1 VKIHEEHE
9 ETRRSFVGKEERRL
23 DLWRSLRRGRTGLA
37 GAIIVA
43 LLVITGILSPLLA
56 PHPPGEQD
64 LSKRLRPPAWIS
76 GSNPSHLLGT
86 DQLGRDI
93 LSRIIYGSRVSL
105 TVGITAVAISG
116 TLGVLLGLI
125 AGYYGGMADVIIMRL
140 ADVQLAFPFLL
151 LAILIVAVVGSGL
164 QNIIIVLGIAGWMAY
179 ARMVR
184 GEVLSIREQEYIM
197 AAHTIGAGDARILFR
212 HILPN
217 VMAPVIVIAT
227 FAVAHVIIAEAALS
241 FLGLGVEPSIPTWG
255 GMLADG
261 RAYVGTAWWLAT
273 FPGLAIMLTVLGINL
288 IGDWARDVLD
298 PRLRV

>member
-1 VKIHEEHE
+1 M
-9 ETRRSFVGKEERRL
+9 RGSFAPRDGRRL
-23 DLWRSLRRGRTGLA
+23 KIWTSLRRGRTGLV

-43 LLVITGILSPLLA
+43 ALVITSIFAPLLA
-56 PHPPGEQD
+56 PHPPGEQE
-64 LSKRLRPPAWIS
+64 LSKRLRPPAWLA
-76 GSNPSHLLGT
+76 GSNPAHLLGT

-105 TVGITAVAISG
+105 SVGIMAVAISG
-116 TLGVLLGLI
+116 TLGVLLGLL
-125 AGYYGGMADVIIMRL
+125 AGYYGGKVEVVIMRA
-140 ADVQLAFPFLL
+140 ADIQLAFPFIL
-151 LAILIVAVVGSGL
+151 LAILIIAVVGSGL
-164 QNIIIVLGIAGWMAY
+164 QNIIIILGIAGWMIY
-179 ARMVR
+179 ARIVR
-184 GEVLSIREQEYIM
+184 GEVLSVREQEYIE
-197 AAHTIGAGDARILFR
+197 AARTIGAGDARILFR

-227 FAVAHVIIAEAALS
+227 FAVANVIIAEAALS

-273 FPGLAIMLTVLGINL
+273 FPGLAIMITVLGINL
-288 IGDWARDVLD
+288 VGDWARDVLD